1 MSNTVEIAQQL
12 KRAMRGV
19 AAPVT
24 IVTTG
29 GDGPACAPC
38 AITASSFTSVS
49 LDPPTVLVC
58 INRQA
63 SIHASITDRRR
74 FCVNALQSCHAPLAL
89 ACSLSGSDARF
100 AHGAWRIDAATGL
113 PYLENAQTSFFCDTL
128 EQFEVGSHSIL
139 VGEVTRLAMSD
150 DINPLMYVNGAF
162 AAVRALPS
170 DATRAP
176 SAAGERT

>member
-29 GDGPACAPC
+29 GDGPAGAPC